1 MLAIIKRD
9 ISTSSVMIQGTV
21 KRLWTWCLILEGV
34 DGYVEN
40 IGVVIST
47 HEESF
52 QNILRMLLTIK
63 DLNPGIIVTWDH
75 IIVNGNKATLGRDF
89 QAFGASIDVFQYYH
103 PLISIDRTHLYS
115 SYKDKLLIVVVYV
128 ASNRVYSLCFVIVE

>member
-1 MLAIIKRD
+1 
-9 ISTSSVMIQGTV
+9 
-21 KRLWTWCLILEGV
+21 V

-40 IGVVIST
+40 IGVVVFT

-52 QNILRMLLTIK
+52 QNLLRVLLTIK
-63 DLNPGIIVTWDH
+63 DSNLGIIVTWNH
-75 IIVNGNKATLGRDF
+75 KIVNGNKATLRRDF
-89 QAFGASIDVFQYYH
+89 WAFGASIDVFQYYH

-128 ASNRVYSLCFVIVE
+128 VSNRVYSLCFVIVE